1 MKKLN
6 FLIFAALLLFSQMG
20 MLDHAYSEHHSG
32 EVCDYCISTPSLDNA
47 LTSSTHINFSLN
59 ASQQHVVL
67 AQTIE
72 TSDSFRFYYCTRTPS
87 FNLNL
92 KSTKLNR

>member
-72 TSDSFRFYYCTRTPS
+72 TSDSFRFYTARAPPR
-87 FNLNL
+87 LI
-92 KSTKLNR
+92 